1 MQLPPLS
8 VTESWP
14 ASNYNNPESRG
25 HSGMIVGVLLVVLVT
40 ITLAIRL
47 YARKW
52 LTRGFGVDD
61 ILILAAYWPATAFT
75 MIGIVAEEWLQWNR
89 HTWDVE
95 QPFIVTGLQLVL
107 ANEILF
113 DIATSL
119 SKLSILTLL
128 YRLTTASRDRKMT
141 IAVLVSMA
149 VVSINCFVFIIL
161 SVSQCTP
168 LSEFWQLSYKPQ
180 NCINQS
186 AHILAASIIN
196 TVTDWLVVLLPI
208 KTVLGLNLPA
218 KQASVIMF
226 LFGVGVLASS
236 VGIARS
242 YFAWTLITDYDSIW
256 NSWTV
261 WFCSAIELNLSIVRI

>member
-1 MQLPPLS
+1 
-8 VTESWP
+8 
-14 ASNYNNPESRG
+14 
-25 HSGMIVGVLLVVLVT
+25 
-40 ITLAIRL
+40 
-47 YARKW
+47 
-52 LTRGFGVDD
+52 
-61 ILILAAYWPATAFT
+61 
-75 MIGIVAEEWLQWNR
+75 
-89 HTWDVE
+89 
-95 QPFIVTGLQLVL
+95 
-107 ANEILF
+107 
-113 DIATSL
+113 
-119 SKLSILTLL
+119 
-128 YRLTTASRDRKMT
+128 
-141 IAVLVSMA
+141 MA

-161 SVSQCTP
+161 SVSQCTYVHPIPRTLLATYSQTARP